1 VDDPRASLL
10 FALADD
16 ELILGH
22 RLSEWTGWVPYI
34 EEDLALSSI
43 AQDEIAHARML
54 YEILASIDGQ
64 DVDVLALGRSPN
76 QYRNAVLCEHPNRDF
91 AFTLAR
97 HWLYDTA
104 DSVRLRA
111 LQESSF
117 KELREAA
124 VLFLMEERY
133 HIEHANAWFDR
144 LADGP
149 VEARKRFADALSAT
163 IGEALALF
171 EPIENENELVSS
183 KALPRSNEE
192 LLSEWL
198 SIIGAALE
206 EAGLEHVLSAR
217 VSETAGE
224 VVPTSTGAIE
234 SGPEAT
240 PLSVPGISRVDGR
253 WVHSGGFEGAGG
265 RKGTH
270 SEDFEPLWVEM
281 TALYR
286 AHPGARW

>member
-54 YEILASIDGQ
+54 YDILATIDGR
-64 DVDVLALGRSPN
+64 DVDALALGRPPDG
-76 QYRNAVLCEHPNRDF
+76 YRNAVLCEHPNRDF

-104 DSVRLRA
+104 DDVRLRA
-111 LQESSF
+111 LQASAL
-117 KELREAA
+117 KELREVVA
-124 VLFLMEERY
+124 LFLLEERY
-133 HIEHANAWFDR
+133 HLEHANAWFHR
-144 LADGP
+144 LAEGP
-149 VEARKRFADALSAT
+149 VDARKRFAEALSMT
-163 IGEALALF
+163 IGEAVALF
-171 EPIENENELVSS
+171 EPLENEDELVSS
-183 KALPRSNEE
+183 GVMPHSSET
-192 LLSEWL
+192 LLGEWL
-198 SIIGAALE
+198 SLVGAALE
-206 EAGLEHVLSAR
+206 AAGLEHVLSAR
-217 VSETAGE
+217 TSDEAGE

-234 SGPEAT
+234 TETGSRV
-240 PLSVPGISRVDGR
+240 LSVPGIARVDGR
-253 WVHSGGFEGAGG
+253 WIHSGRFDGAGG
-265 RKGTH
+265 RHGLH
-270 SEDFEPLWVEM
+270 SEDFEPLWSEM